1 MSGAV
6 VSEHVR
12 ASEIGAQILRDGGN
26 AVDAAIATTIAVH
39 TLCPYHSCIGG
50 GGFAIVRKGQEVDS
64 LDFRQCA
71 PVSGSIGTLGA

>member
-1 MSGAV
+1 MPGAV
-6 VSEHVR
+6 VSEHTK
-12 ASEIGAQILRDGGN
+12 ASEIGASILAAGGN

-50 GGFAIVRKGQEVDS
+50 GGFAIIHKTSGEVET

-71 PVSGSIGTLGA
+71 PVS